1 MSVKH
6 AGVNLPL
13 FSARST
19 HGWGIGELRDLVPL
33 ARWLS
38 AAGFDRVMLLP
49 LGTMED
55 GQSSPYSATS
65 TLAID
70 PLFISLEDVPDF
82 AAAGGEARLSPLARE
97 SLELARSAGT
107 VRYDLVRRAKAD
119 ALARAFDAFLTAE
132 WEQLTPRAAALAAYI
147 ARERW
152 WLEDYALFQA
162 VAATMPSVP
171 WRVWP
176 APLRDREPAALDDA
190 RRQLARDV
198 LRQQYWQWIAETEW
212 QEARTAARALGV
224 GVFGDLPFV
233 ANAHSPEVWARASEF
248 RLDVSVGVPPDAFS
262 AVGQDWG
269 LPAYNWDAI
278 AGTDYA
284 WLRQRARRMAAL
296 YDGIRVD
303 HVIGLFRTYCRPAH
317 GDPFFSPAD
326 EPDQRAQGL
335 RVLTLLGE
343 SGAAIIAED
352 LGLVP
357 DFLRE
362 SLTALSVPGCKV
374 LRWERQWREPGAPF
388 IDPRGYPADSAAMTG
403 THDTETLAI
412 WWDDLSREDRHA
424 LLALA
429 ASAGATDAR
438 LRVDWSP
445 AVRDALLGLMYR
457 AASRELFLPIQDLFG
472 WPDRINVPGTVS
484 EANWSWALPWPVD
497 ALAAQPEAI
506 ARQTTLAALARESG
520 RGLDG
525 LD

>member
-1 MSVKH
+1 
-6 AGVNLPL
+6 
-13 FSARST
+13 
-19 HGWGIGELRDLVPL
+19 
-33 ARWLS
+33 
-38 AAGFDRVMLLP
+38 
-49 LGTMED
+49 
-55 GQSSPYSATS
+55 
-65 TLAID
+65 
-70 PLFISLEDVPDF
+70 
-82 AAAGGEARLSPLARE
+82 
-97 SLELARSAGT
+97 
-107 VRYDLVRRAKAD
+107 
-119 ALARAFDAFLTAE
+119 
-132 WEQLTPRAAALAAYI
+132 
-147 ARERW
+147 
-152 WLEDYALFQA
+152 
-162 VAATMPSVP
+162 
-171 WRVWP
+171 
-176 APLRDREPAALDDA
+176 
-190 RRQLARDV
+190 
-198 LRQQYWQWIAETEW
+198 
-212 QEARTAARALGV
+212 
-224 GVFGDLPFV
+224 
-233 ANAHSPEVWARASEF
+233 VWARAGEF

-278 AGTDYA
+278 AETDYA

-362 SLTALSVPGCKV
+362 SLAALSVPGCKV

-429 ASAGATDAR
+429 ASAGATEAR
-438 LRVDWSP
+438 PRGDWSP

-457 AASRELFLPIQDLFG
+457 ASSRELFLPIQDLFG
-472 WPDRINVPGTVS
+472 WPDRINVPGTVG
-484 EANWSWALPWPVD
+484 EANWTWALPWPVD
-497 ALAAQPEAI
+497 TLAAQPEAV
-506 ARQTTLAALARESG
+506 ARQATLAALARESG